1 MCCTCDHHCICR
13 CESEGR
19 WALVQGFAST
29 SPPHSW
35 NTQLGEKE
43 MLLEDP
49 HQAWPFHKQ
58 RTKASSSAGV
68 TIWREMLSSSSTLS
82 AILNLGAIVG
92 SAAGQELVLCK
103 RWITMEENTDRFQ
116 ASPVS
121 FVCARVLL
129 SQLSRM
135 YFGTNDNRK
144 VYWELSAVAGG

>member
-1 MCCTCDHHCICR
+1 
-13 CESEGR
+13 
-19 WALVQGFAST
+19 
-29 SPPHSW
+29 
-35 NTQLGEKE
+35 

-103 RWITMEENTDRFQ
+103 WWITMEENTDRFQ
-116 ASPVS
+116 TSPVS

-129 SQLSRM
+129 SQLSRR

-144 VYWELSAVAGG
+144 VY